1 MRRLPLHRRPPGVRR
16 ATRLLSPP
24 HERNATWVPRAS
36 ETGRSLGRHLLPARC
51 SLDSGVWSS
60 VRFPRTRSR
69 RPTTKTLVPPRNSA
83 SLRPAPRYGSNSRG
97 QKKSAVSFCNCSC
110 VFPRCAFSE
119 GRTPPDIFVPF
130 QQFSA
135 GVCRIDLIPP
145 CSDSPAVARSE
156 RLPPRIPP
164 SSGSSFT
171 AGRCEECGGARE
183 GNRPGRRRTGTGT
196 GTRTWSGSRCA
207 PRCPTSR
214 GPRRSRAAGPAAP
227 LGRAG
232 AGPSRRSSW
241 CRRGRPAA
249 RAAPGSPPPT
259 EPTSVGS
266 TSPARGPGAS
276 TTWTARPTSRS
287 SPPMARCSSLGFG

>member
-1 MRRLPLHRRPPGVRR
+1 VLSRLWSLEFSQVPKNKKPP
-16 ATRLLSPP
+16 TN
-24 HERNATWVPRAS
+24 HQNPRAS
-36 ETGRSLGRHLLPARC
+36 AESSQPPSRSP
-51 SLDSGVWSS
+51 
-60 VRFPRTRSR
+60 
-69 RPTTKTLVPPRNSA
+69 
-83 SLRPAPRYGSNSRG
+83 
-97 QKKSAVSFCNCSC
+97 
-110 VFPRCAFSE
+110 
-119 GRTPPDIFVPF
+119 
-130 QQFSA
+130 QFSA

-171 AGRCEECGGARE
+171 AGRCEECGGARA

-227 LGRAG
+227 LGRDG

-259 EPTSVGS
+259 EPTS
-266 TSPARGPGAS
+266 
-276 TTWTARPTSRS
+276 
-287 SPPMARCSSLGFG
+287 